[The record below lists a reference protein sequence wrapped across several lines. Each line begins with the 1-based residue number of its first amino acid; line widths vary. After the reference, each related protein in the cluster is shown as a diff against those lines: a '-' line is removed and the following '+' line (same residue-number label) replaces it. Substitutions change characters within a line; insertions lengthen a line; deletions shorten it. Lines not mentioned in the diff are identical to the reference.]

1 MDQIKDESKEQIK
14 HECIKTVKGTV
25 NSESNCKVKSSIPVY
40 LNRSIR
46 MAGFFGFFL
55 GATLILTLIKVS
67 LCTPFEKAV
76 NCTLSSSFDNA
87 SRWLIWLDDTK
98 EAIKQ
103 YPVGFPFFG
112 LMTFQLARTIMCT
125 TK

>member
-14 HECIKTVKGTV
+14 HESIKTVKGTV
-25 NSESNCKVKSSIPVY
+25 NSESNCKVKSSIPIS
-40 LNRSIR
+40 LNRSIC
-46 MAGFFGFFL
+46 MAGFLGSFFSCNL
-55 GATLILTLIKVS
+55 
-67 LCTPFEKAV
+67 AV

-98 EAIKQ
+98 EAIEQ